1 MPVLLVNSAGEFLRQ
16 TLVLRSQDP
25 FRTNLVGSVA
35 SSVASGARKYDRY
48 FWWIISDNQ
57 GQVVGA
63 AMRTAPHDL
72 VLLPMSLPAV
82 RELAQAVSI
91 YDDELPGVA
100 GPAAT
105 VREFL
110 DAYKEG
116 GSAGSTRG
124 IEESGSQLIYALNK
138 LEVSKASGTLIPADQ
153 SDFDL
158 VLGWLEAFTDEAGIT
173 SPNLREAIAAGLRRH
188 SLHFWMAG
196 GEKVSMA
203 GHAPLVETPSGT
215 IARIGPVY
223 TPKEHRSNGYA
234 SALTASLSEK
244 LMARGA
250 KVMLYTDAANP
261 TSNSIYQRIGY
272 ELIDEN
278 TSFRFLS

>member
-16 TLVLRSQDP
+16 TEVLRSQDP

-48 FWWIISDNQ
+48 FWWIVSDNQ
-57 GQVVGA
+57 GQIVGA
-63 AMRTAPHDL
+63 AMRTAPHGL
-72 VLLPMSLPAV
+72 VLLPMPLPAV
-82 RELAQAVSI
+82 RELAQAVST
-91 YDDELPGVA
+91 YDDEFPEVA
-100 GPAAT
+100 GPART
-105 VREFL
+105 VGAFL
-110 DAYKEG
+110 DAYKESK
-116 GSAGSTRG
+116 SAGSTRG
-124 IEESGSQLIYALNK
+124 IEKSGSQLIYALNK

-158 VLGWLEAFTDEAGIT
+158 VLGWLEAFTVEAGIT
-173 SPNLREAIAAGLRRH
+173 SPHLSEAIVDGLRRR
-188 SLHFWMAG
+188 SLHFWIID

-234 SALTASLSEK
+234 SALTAALSEK
-244 LMARGA
+244 LMAGGA